1 MIVSR
6 FAHLLVPAALI
17 LALTGCED
25 PAKDKSKATVSS
37 AAPVAEAKGAAKTV
51 PAAATEDYLTID
63 PTSSTVSFVGSKVTG
78 NHPGKFNT
86 FSGTVALVNGKPEG
100 GKVKVEIDLASAKT
114 DDEKLDGHL
123 KSPDFFDV
131 AKFPK
136 ATFTSTEIK
145 AGGDKGATHTITGDA
160 RSARREEDH
169 LLPGHHHRRRRL
181 GHARRAEFTINRK
194 DFGIVYPGMANDL
207 IRDDVVIKLSLKAA
221 KKKG

>member
-86 FSGTVALVNGKPEG
+86 FSGTVALINGKPEG
-100 GKVKVEIDLASAKT
+100 GKVKVEIDSASAKT

-145 AGGDKGATHTITGDA
+145 AGGDKGATHTITGTLDLHGVQKTISFPA
-160 RSARREEDH
+160 TITAGGDSAS
-169 LLPGHHHRRRRL
+169 
-181 GHARRAEFTINRK
+181 ATSEFTINRK